1 MPSQVIQIYMN
12 VKANKYCQKMKLS
25 ISPKNNDQQKC
36 IENIIEQHKQN
47 IMLNR
52 THIVIQGG
60 SVNPKP
66 ILIYL
71 GTMKCPDEKNKL

>member
-36 IENIIEQHKQN
+36 IENIIA
-47 IMLNR
+47 
-52 THIVIQGG
+52 
-60 SVNPKP
+60 
-66 ILIYL
+66 
-71 GTMKCPDEKNKL
+71 